1 MREPIREPTPEER
14 GSTGPQPM
22 RYTSINPVREVIGGA
37 APASL
42 VEWAPIWGGM
52 FVSLGVLFLLSS
64 LGVAFGFGSGTEA
77 GIWGAVSLIVGF
89 FVGGWFTGR
98 TMSIIDSTAAWAHG
112 LLTWAVTIV
121 LTLVFAVVA
130 ALTGIGALA
139 SIRGFLAPLGISA
152 GAPAP
157 TAPPT
162 VTSTWWPFVIL
173 LLGVASAIIGA
184 LVGNKARFSD
194 VRH

>member
-14 GSTGPQPM
+14 AARDPEPM
-22 RYTSINPVREVIGGA
+22 RYSSINPVREVIGAA

-77 GIWGAVSLIVGF
+77 GIWGAVSLIIGF

-130 ALTGIGALA
+130 AITGISALA
-139 SIRGFLAPLGISA
+139 SIRGILIPLGIAA
-152 GAPAP
+152 GGPA
-157 TAPPT
+157 TAPPA
-162 VTSTWWPFVIL
+162 VTSTWWPFIIL
-173 LLGVASAIIGA
+173 LLGVVAAIAGA